1 MSNLGIAILFIIFT
15 INCSFSS
22 AQSIHCQLKGTV
34 VNRESKYVKLMPETE
49 DPRFEGISIP
59 IENNSFAYN
68 LEYPE
73 ILKFKLIFQD
83 ELERGAMQPIYF
95 FPDSSLILFTLHDN
109 QFFTENRIMGG
120 SLNRQMIVF
129 NTEVD
134 SAFSPMFKPYYKLM
148 DSLWNVDAYFSEE
161 VKAINKLLKE
171 EKNDQE
177 RGALYHERDNL
188 ETSGRYY
195 STEAS
200 NLHMTLDSIKRI
212 QMYWINDQLQKNIN
226 LASYS
231 YLYNLLTNYKQ
242 NIQVLDIPFILSI
255 YPLYKE
261 KFPAHTYTVKIGEML
276 NAINKAKVGGHFID
290 FAASTADGQLVRISD
305 SIKGKIALINLWASW
320 CGPCRGLG
328 KSMIPVYEKYKHKEF
343 VIIGVANEY
352 KNKNAF
358 LTAIKNDQYP
368 WLNLIELNNAN
379 GIWDKYNIAGSGGC
393 TYLIDKDGTI
403 IAIHPDAKQ
412 LEEIL
417 NELLN

>member
-1 MSNLGIAILFIIFT
+1 MCNLGVTILLIIFT
-15 INCSFSS
+15 INCSLSS

-59 IENNSFAYN
+59 IENNSFVYN
-68 LEYPE
+68 LVYPE

-109 QFFTENRIMGG
+109 QFFTENRITGG
-120 SLNRQMIVF
+120 SLNRQMIAF

-161 VKAINKLLKE
+161 VKAINKLLKL
-171 EKNDQE
+171 EKNDQ
-177 RGALYHERDNL
+177 RRSALYQERDNL
-188 ETSGRYY
+188 EASGRYY
-195 STEAS
+195 STEAN
-200 NLHMTLDSIKRI
+200 NLQMTLDSIKRI
-212 QMYWINDQLQKNIN
+212 QMYWINDHLKKNIN
-226 LASYS
+226 LVSYS
-231 YLYNLLTNYKQ
+231 YMFNLLTNFKQ
-242 NIQVLDIPFILSI
+242 NMRILDIPSVTSI
-255 YPLYKE
+255 YPLYKA
-261 KFPAHTYTVKIGEML
+261 KFPVHTYTVKIGEML
-276 NAINKAKVGGHFID
+276 NAINKVKVGNHFID
-290 FAASTADGQLVRISD
+290 FTASTTDDRLVRISD
-305 SIKGKIALINLWASW
+305 SIKGKVALINLWASW

-328 KSMIPVYEKYKHKEF
+328 KSMIPVYEKFKHKEF

-352 KNKNAF
+352 KNKDAF
-358 LTAIKNDQYP
+358 LAALKKDNYP
-368 WLNLIELNNAN
+368 WLNLIELNNSN

-393 TYLIDKDGTI
+393 TYLIDKDGKI

-412 LEEIL
+412 LEEL
-417 NELLN
+417 LSELLN